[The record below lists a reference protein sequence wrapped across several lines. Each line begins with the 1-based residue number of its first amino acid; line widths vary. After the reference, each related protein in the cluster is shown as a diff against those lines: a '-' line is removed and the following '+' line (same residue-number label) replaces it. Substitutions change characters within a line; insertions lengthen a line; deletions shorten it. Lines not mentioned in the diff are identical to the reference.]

1 MSDYVKINASG
12 RFRLMGNTICNEFNI
27 LRLIDSQ
34 KRGADPRE
42 AKQERGLTELIR
54 QRCPVTSSRAG
65 CPLPSRELL
74 RDLQLSTGG
83 TSGQNLAGA
92 ARPATVL
99 EQAGVETL
107 TINDGQEG
115 LIPRWRGNGG
125 GWVIEGDTL
134 QDANLILSSVSIA
147 ARHCGAQINFSR
159 RLRLGTDG
167 DVQEMITAEMRR
179 VVAQTLEDGLI
190 NGDGTGGQPI
200 GLLQQG
206 TETVSFVGST
216 PTYIEMSTLLE
227 ALGYA
232 DGDLGTAV
240 WLMHPSTAT
249 ALFRTEKGTSTGQFV
264 LEAPAL
270 RRWSCLGL
278 PVITSTV
285 IPESKV
291 ILLDPRAAQIC
302 FFGPPMLLA
311 DPFSGSNSIN
321 GATSVIVSN
330 YVDIAVPEP
339 ALVVI
344 GSA

>member
-1 MSDYVKINASG
+1 
-12 RFRLMGNTICNEFNI
+12 MGNTIRNEFNI
-27 LRLIDSQ
+27 LKLIDSQ
-34 KRGADPRE
+34 KRVADPHE

-54 QRCPVTSSRAG
+54 QRCPVAAERAG
-65 CPLPSRELL
+65 CPLPTGQLL
-74 RDLQLSTGG
+74 RDLQLTTGN

-92 ARPATVL
+92 VHNPLDRLAGAARPSLVL

-125 GWVIEGDTL
+125 GWVVEGATL
-134 QDANLILSSVSIA
+134 QDANLTLSSVAIA

-167 DVQEMITAEMRR
+167 DVQSLITAEMRR
-179 VVAQTLEDGLI
+179 VVAQTLEDGLM
-190 NGDGTGGQPI
+190 NGDGTGGQPL

-206 TETVSFVGST
+206 TETVSLVGST
-216 PTYIEMSTLLE
+216 PNYPEMTVLVE
-227 ALGYA
+227 ALGDA
-232 DGDLGTAV
+232 DGDLGAAV

-302 FFGPPMLLA
+302 YFGPPQLLV